1 MHPKSLLIVLS
12 VLFATGC
19 QAAPASDVAP
29 SPGGSAD
36 PATHRV
42 LPSRELPPTLYDDA
56 RSAALE
62 LVGAYVAAT
71 DAITAVGG
79 ADALRI
85 APVVSAD
92 WLAQEEE
99 GFEYYHTNNLRSVG
113 TTVMSRL
120 MVQSAHLTAEGHVEV
135 GVLVCVDG
143 TDLFVIPAEY
153 RDPPESVRQAHPDYE
168 DFSGDEAQWLEIQ
181 DYLSQPGVIWGDIAA
196 VEAWLT
202 GPSVD
207 ALSIDSWEQWWGVY
221 PC

>member
-1 MHPKSLLIVLS
+1 MRPKTLLIVFS

-19 QAAPASDVAP
+19 HAAPGSDVAP
-29 SPGGSAD
+29 SLGGSAD
-36 PATHRV
+36 PVTQRV
-42 LPSRELPPTLYDDA
+42 LPSRELPPSLYDDA
-56 RSAALE
+56 HTAALE
-62 LVGAYVAAT
+62 LVGTYLATT
-71 DAITAVGG
+71 DAITAVAG

-92 WLAQEEE
+92 WLAQEKE
-99 GFEYYHTNNLRSVG
+99 GFEYYQTNNLRSVG
-113 TTVMSRL
+113 TTAMSQL
-120 MVQSAHLTAEGHVEV
+120 MVQSAHVTAEGHVEV

-153 RDPPESVRQAHPDYE
+153 GDPPESVRQVHPDYE
-168 DFSGDEAQWLEIQ
+168 DHSGNEAQWREIQ
-181 DYLSQPGVIWGDIAA
+181 DYLSQPGVMWGDIAA

-221 PC
+221 SC